1 MYNRLTKK
9 QLINDINIFFLKQ
22 GLECSIDITRI
33 SKKKLIEIMIENDI
47 PHINKE
53 QLKLEIEETEKY
65 NYYLEIIH
73 YNFMKFKN
81 INIDDI
87 KMIYNNQMNS
97 DDLNK
102 IIINN
107 NLVMNGHFKE
117 TSELINDLIIAMN
130 KYYNSTNTK
139 NTIEYKT
146 IPDIIKNLNLL

>member
-81 INIDDI
+81 MNIDDI
-87 KMIYNNQMNS
+87 KNIHNNHMNS

-102 IIINN
+102 IIIDN

-117 TSELINDLIIAMN
+117 TSELINDLIIVMN

>member
-81 INIDDI
+81 MNIDDI
-87 KMIYNNQMNS
+87 KNIHNNHMNS

-102 IIINN
+102 IIIDN